1 MEGLGSLIT
10 KHEMR
15 QAKLT
20 LENSSVSTNLS
31 RDSYNKLVYIQES
44 YKCNSNF
51 KFLFLL
57 WAD

>member
-20 LENSSVSTNLS
+20 LETSSVSTNLS

-51 KFLFLL
+51 KF
-57 WAD
+57 